1 MGRRGERV
9 VIESFDGECL
19 VRDIVRES
27 LALDGMLESWGV
39 VMEDAATRYA
49 NRVSS
54 NDPIGGEQ
62 THGVNSSALTDLS
75 RSEPT
80 AYKARVMSA
89 AKMGDIGDAAKFL
102 GVDERTVYRHFEV
115 VDGALGA
122 HEHAKEMAKKERD
135 RASGSLSPGRS
146 VCLFYDR
153 KMVASMAAATS
164 HQNRNMV
171 MIRSPLW

>member
-39 VMEDAATRYA
+39 VMENAATDYA

-54 NDPIGGEQ
+54 NDPIGGKQ
-62 THGVNSSALTDLS
+62 THGVNSSALTDLA
-75 RSEPT
+75 RSNDT
-80 AYKARVMSA
+80 AYEARVLEA
-89 AKMGDIGDAAKFL
+89 AKTGDIEEAAKLL

-115 VDGALGA
+115 VEGAWKA
-122 HEHAKEMAKKERD
+122 YEHAREMAKKESD
-135 RASGSLSPGRS
+135 KDSESGRS
-146 VCLFYDR
+146 GEDR
-153 KMVASMAAATS
+153 GE
-164 HQNRNMV
+164 
-171 MIRSPLW
+171 